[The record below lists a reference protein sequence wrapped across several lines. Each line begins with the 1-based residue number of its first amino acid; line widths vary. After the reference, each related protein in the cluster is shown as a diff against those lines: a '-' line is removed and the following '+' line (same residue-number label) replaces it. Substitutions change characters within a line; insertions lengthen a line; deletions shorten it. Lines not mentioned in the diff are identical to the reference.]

1 MTRKG
6 MKKAEFRPGD
16 LSEKAYEEYSGSS
29 FEFYQGKDGL
39 YYIEGIGFEKVGT
52 INDVEE
58 FLISFQDE

>member
-1 MTRKG
+1 MTKND
-6 MKKAEFRPGD
+6 MKKVEFRPGD

-52 INDVEE
+52 ISDVEE
-58 FLISFQDE
+58 LLISFYDE